1 MAIYYI
7 GKTQRD
13 IENIKIF
20 AGSETIFGMN
30 ENENYSM
37 FSLTDEDKKKN
48 LSDKEQKLAYESLRY
63 GMEKFNL
70 FDNDATFVFSDN
82 ELLKNVMNISDSE
95 LRVKN
100 DQIKLVENLQDFN
113 KQGS

>member
-13 IENIKIF
+13 IENINIF

-30 ENENYSM
+30 ENENYAM
-37 FSLTDEDKKKN
+37 FSLADQDKKKE
-48 LSDKEQKLAYESLRY
+48 LSEKEQKLAFESLRY

-70 FDNDATFVFSDN
+70 FDAEATFVFSDS
-82 ELLKNVMNISDSE
+82 ELMQNVMSVSVPELKVTDS
-95 LRVKN
+95 
-100 DQIKLVENLQDFN
+100 QIKLVDNLEEFN
-113 KQGS
+113 K

>member
-30 ENENYSM
+30 ENENYAM
-37 FSLTDEDKKKN
+37 FSLTDEDKKKE
-48 LSDKEQKLAYESLRY
+48 LSDKEQKLAVESLRY

-70 FDNDATFVFSDN
+70 FDADATFVFSDK
-82 ELLKNVMNISDSE
+82 ELMQNVLSVSAPELK
-95 LRVKN
+95 VKET
-100 DQIKLVENLQDFN
+100 QIKLVENLEEFN
-113 KQGS
+113 K

>member
-13 IENIKIF
+13 IENINIF

-30 ENENYSM
+30 ENENYAM
-37 FSLTDEDKKKN
+37 FSLADQDKKKE
-48 LSDKEQKLAYESLRY
+48 LSEKEQKLAFESLRY

-70 FDNDATFVFSDN
+70 FDAEATFVFSDS
-82 ELLKNVMNISDSE
+82 ELMQNVMNVSVPELKVTDS
-95 LRVKN
+95 
-100 DQIKLVENLQDFN
+100 QIKLVENLEEFN
-113 KQGS
+113 K

>member
-13 IENIKIF
+13 IENINIF

-30 ENENYSM
+30 ENENYAM
-37 FSLTDEDKKKN
+37 FSLTDQNKKKE
-48 LSDKEQKLAYESLRY
+48 LSEKEQKLAFESLRY

-70 FDNDATFVFSDN
+70 FDAEATFVFSDS
-82 ELLKNVMNISDSE
+82 ELMQNVMNVSVPELKVTDS
-95 LRVKN
+95 
-100 DQIKLVENLQDFN
+100 QIKLVENLEEFN
-113 KQGS
+113 K

>member
-7 GKTQRD
+7 GQSQRD
-13 IENIKIF
+13 IEKITIF

-30 ENENYSM
+30 ENENYAM

-48 LSDKEQKLAYESLRY
+48 LSEKEQQLAYESLRF

-70 FDNDATFVFSDN
+70 LDSDATFVFSNN
-82 ELLKNVMNISDSE
+82 ELMKKVMSVTYPDLKVID
-95 LRVKN
+95 K
-100 DQIKLVENLQDFN
+100 QIKLVENLEDFN
-113 KQGS
+113 K

>member
-7 GKTQRD
+7 GKTQRE

-30 ENENYSM
+30 ENENYAM
-37 FSLTDEDKKKN
+37 FSLTDEDKKKE
-48 LSDKEQKLAYESLRY
+48 LSEKEQKLAYESLRF

-70 FDNDATFVFSDN
+70 FDNDATFVFSDKD
-82 ELLKNVMNISDSE
+82 LMQNVMDISDTD
-95 LRVKN
+95 LKVR
-100 DQIKLVENLQDFN
+100 DTQIKLVENLEEFN
-113 KQGS
+113 K

>member
-13 IENIKIF
+13 IENISIF

-30 ENENYSM
+30 EEENYAM
-37 FSLTDEDKKKN
+37 FSLTDEDKKKE
-48 LSDKEQKLAYESLRY
+48 LSDKEEKLAIESLRY

-70 FDNDATFVFSDN
+70 FDAESTFVFSD
-82 ELLKNVMNISDSE
+82 SE
-95 LRVKN
+95 LMKKVMAVSDPDLKVT
-100 DQIKLVENLQDFN
+100 DSQIKLVENLEEFN
-113 KQGS
+113 K

>member
-13 IENIKIF
+13 IENINIF

-30 ENENYSM
+30 ENENYAM
-37 FSLTDEDKKKN
+37 FSLADQDKKKE
-48 LSDKEQKLAYESLRY
+48 LSEKEQNLAFETLRY

-70 FDNDATFVFSDN
+70 FDTEATFVFSDS
-82 ELLKNVMNISDSE
+82 ELMQNVMSVSAPELKVTDS
-95 LRVKN
+95 
-100 DQIKLVENLQDFN
+100 QIKLVENLEEFN
-113 KQGS
+113 K

>member
-13 IENIKIF
+13 IENISLF

-30 ENENYSM
+30 ENENYAM
-37 FSLTDEDKKKN
+37 FSLTDEDKKKE
-48 LSDKEQKLAYESLRY
+48 LSDKEQKLAFESLRY

-70 FDNDATFVFSDN
+70 FDTEATFVFSDK
-82 ELLKNVMNISDSE
+82 ELMQSVMNISDPE
-95 LRVKN
+95 LKV
-100 DQIKLVENLQDFN
+100 DAAQIKFVENLEGFN
-113 KQGS
+113 K